1 MKPAPSRGPI
11 SFSEAESQLARWRRS
26 SRRGKPMPEELWLL
40 AVALAGEHGV
50 SKTARSLRLGYYALK
65 ERVAAA
71 GAPNVSE
78 RRPAFVEMALGPLMP
93 VTAACV
99 MELADARGVKLR
111 VELPQRSS
119 EEIASVVRALWEA
132 AQ

>member
-1 MKPAPSRGPI
+1 
-11 SFSEAESQLARWRRS
+11 
-26 SRRGKPMPEELWLL
+26 MPEELWSL

-50 SKTARSLRLGYYALK
+50 SKTARGLRLGYYALK
-65 ERVAAA
+65 ERVAATATA
-71 GAPNVSE
+71 GAGSVSE

-93 VTAACV
+93 ETPACV

-111 VELPQRSS
+111 VELRQRSP
-119 EEIASVVRALWEA
+119 EEIASVVRALWGA